1 MFKAK
6 LLTGLMLVVAVLF
19 AQVGTA
25 FASPAAQDTTPITG
39 TIVEVTTETDENGV
53 TTVLVTVQDDMGAT
67 QTVRLSVET
76 AEALGLVTVDP
87 ATNAVTVV
95 AQPGQTVEIDPTTVI
110 VADEDGEAV
119 HPIAAILASFFGVD
133 PTLVNEYHED
143 GFGFGV
149 ITQAMWISKNVNGD
163 AAVTGLILQAKESG
177 DFSNIMLSDG
187 TVLSMPDGSVPSN
200 WGQFKKALLDKKN
213 NLGMIVSG
221 HADPEGTG
229 DPLIL
234 QDNRNGNGNGNG
246 NGHGYGR
253 DNNPG
258 KGKGKNNRP

>member
-6 LLTGLMLVVAVLF
+6 LLTGLVLVMAVLF

-76 AEALGLVTVDP
+76 AEAFGLVTVDP

-95 AQPGQTVEIDPTTVI
+95 AQPGQAVEIDPTTVI
-110 VADEDGEAV
+110 VDEGGEAV
-119 HPIAAILASFFGVD
+119 HPIAAILGSFFGVD
-133 PTLVNEYHED
+133 PALVNEYHED

-149 ITQAMWISKNVNGD
+149 ITQAMWISRNVNGD
-163 AAVTGLILQAKESG
+163 ASVAGLILQAKESG
-177 DFSNIMLSDG
+177 DFSNILLTDG
-187 TVLSMPDGSVPSN
+187 TVLTMPDGSVPSN

-213 NLGMIVSG
+213 NLGVIVSG
-221 HADPEGTG
+221 HADPEGTE

-234 QDNRNGNGNGNG
+234 QDNMNGNGNG

>member
-6 LLTGLMLVVAVLF
+6 LLTGLVLVMAVLF

-25 FASPAAQDTTPITG
+25 FASPAAQDTTSITG
-39 TIVEVTTETDENGV
+39 TIVEVTTETDDNGV
-53 TTVLVTVQDDMGAT
+53 TTVLVTVQNEMGAT

-110 VADEDGEAV
+110 VDDEEGDAV
-119 HPIAAILASFFGVD
+119 HPIAAILGSFFGVD
-133 PTLVNEYHED
+133 PALVDEYHED

-149 ITQAMWISKNVNGD
+149 ITQAMWISRNVNGD
-163 AAVTGLILQAKESG
+163 ASLAGLILQAKESG
-177 DFSNIMLSDG
+177 DFSNILLSDG
-187 TVLSMPDGSVPSN
+187 TVLTMPDGSVPSN
-200 WGQFKKALLDKKN
+200 WGQFKKTLLDKKN
-213 NLGMIVSG
+213 NLGVIVSG

-229 DPLIL
+229 DPLLL
-234 QDNRNGNGNGNG
+234 QDNRNGNG

>member
-6 LLTGLMLVVAVLF
+6 LLTGLVLVMAVLF

-95 AQPGQTVEIDPTTVI
+95 AQPGQAVEIDPTTVI
-110 VADEDGEAV
+110 VDEGGEAV
-119 HPIAAILASFFGVD
+119 HPIAAILGSFFGVD
-133 PTLVNEYHED
+133 PALVNEYHED

-149 ITQAMWISKNVNGD
+149 ITQAMWISRNVNGD
-163 AAVTGLILQAKESG
+163 ASVAGLILQAKESG
-177 DFSNIMLSDG
+177 DFSNILLTDG
-187 TVLSMPDGSVPSN
+187 TVLTMPDGSVPSN

-213 NLGMIVSG
+213 NLGVIVSG
-221 HADPEGTG
+221 HADPEGTE

-234 QDNRNGNGNGNG
+234 QDNMNGNGNG

>member
-6 LLTGLMLVVAVLF
+6 LLTGLVLVIAVLF

-53 TTVLVTVQDDMGAT
+53 TTVLVTLQDDMGAT

-76 AEALGLVTVDP
+76 AVALGLVTVDP

-110 VADEDGEAV
+110 VDDGEDEAV
-119 HPIAAILASFFGVD
+119 HPIAAILGSFFGVD
-133 PTLVNEYHED
+133 PALVNEYHED

-149 ITQAMWISKNVNGD
+149 ITQAMWISRNVNGD
-163 AAVTGLILQAKESG
+163 AAITGLILQAKESG
-177 DFSNIMLSDG
+177 DFSNILLSDG
-187 TVLSMPDGSVPSN
+187 TVLTMPDGSVPSN

-213 NLGMIVSG
+213 NLGVIVSG
-221 HADPEGTG
+221 QADPEGTG

>member
-6 LLTGLMLVVAVLF
+6 LLTGLVLVMAVLF

-39 TIVEVTTETDENGV
+39 AIVEVTTETDESGI

-76 AEALGLVTVDP
+76 AVALGLVTVDP

-110 VADEDGEAV
+110 VDDGEGDAV
-119 HPIAAILASFFGVD
+119 HPIASILGSFFGVD
-133 PTLVNEYHED
+133 PALVNEYHEE

-149 ITQAMWISKNVNGD
+149 ITQAMWISRNVNGD
-163 AAVTGLILQAKESG
+163 ASVAGLILQAKQSG
-177 DFSNIMLSDG
+177 DFSNILLSDG
-187 TVLSMPDGSVPSN
+187 TVLTMPDGTVPSN
-200 WGQFKKALLDKKN
+200 WGQFKKALLEKKN
-213 NLGMIVSG
+213 NLGGIVSG

-229 DPLIL
+229 DPLLL
-234 QDNRNGNGNGNG
+234 QDNRNGNG